1 MTDVL
6 HSRHRRSKD
15 LVLAFVVAVQ
25 FDRTRLVLQLPANDP
40 NSSLNITD
48 KQLITHDDYTY
59 TYRLHWGEY
68 CNASVCL

>member
-15 LVLAFVVAVQ
+15 LVLAYTVVAVQ
-25 FDRTRLVLQLPANDP
+25 FDRTRLQLPANDP

-48 KQLITHDDYTY
+48 KQLITHDDYT
-59 TYRLHWGEY
+59 
-68 CNASVCL
+68 